1 MTNTIESIDLQIK
14 ELQEQRRR
22 LVEAQKSEEDN
33 AVFDV
38 TEIVTAANQRL
49 HKVLID
55 AGVKECDVLSIN
67 TNQIGLRKQNEM
79 IKFYVINSNSIV
91 ILNQLF
97 NIKYIHRVIDEIVS
111 SAVTIEEVNRRFK
124 SRLKA
129 ADLSQNSIHLVTER
143 EQLDVYL
150 RPNGNDTF
158 DVEVDQEIKL
168 IDLEEIYVRSETDSN
183 AFLDILGLNL
193 SADFCYR
200 KDNVAVP
207 EIEDVLTKIDEAYK
221 HLSVSAYL
229 RK

>member
-1 MTNTIESIDLQIK
+1 MTSTIESIDLQIE
-14 ELQEQRRR
+14 ELQEQRRQ
-22 LVEAQKSEEDN
+22 LVEAQNEEDD

-55 AGVKECDVLSIN
+55 TGVKECDVLSIN
-67 TNQIGLRKQNEM
+67 TNQLGLRKQNEM
-79 IKFYVINSNSIV
+79 IKFYVINSNGIV

-97 NIKYIHRVIDEIVS
+97 NIKYIHQVIDEIVS
-111 SAVTIEEVNRRFK
+111 SAVAIEEVNRRFK

-158 DVEVDQEIKL
+158 DVDVDQEIKL
-168 IDLEEIYVRSETDSN
+168 IDLEEIYIRSETDSN
-183 AFLDILGLNL
+183 AFLDILGLDL

-200 KDNVAVP
+200 KDNVAVS
-207 EIEDVLTKIDEAYK
+207 ELEDVLTKIDEAYK

>member
-1 MTNTIESIDLQIK
+1 MTSTIESIDLQIE
-14 ELQEQRRR
+14 ELQEQRRQ
-22 LVEAQKSEEDN
+22 LVEAQNEEDD

-38 TEIVTAANQRL
+38 TELVTAANQRL
-49 HKVLID
+49 HQVLID

-67 TNQIGLRKQNEM
+67 TNQLDLRKQNEM
-79 IKFYVINSNSIV
+79 IKLYVINSDGIV
-91 ILNQLF
+91 ILNRF
-97 NIKYIHRVIDEIVS
+97 FSAKYIYQVIDEIVS
-111 SAVTIEEVNRRFK
+111 SAVAIEEVNRRFK

-158 DVEVDQEIKL
+158 DVNVDQEIKL
-168 IDLEEIYVRSETDSN
+168 IDLEEIYIRSETDSN

-200 KDNVAVP
+200 KDNVAVS
-207 EIEDVLTKIDEAYK
+207 ELEDVLTKIDEAYK
-221 HLSVSAYL
+221 HLSVSS
-229 RK
+229 